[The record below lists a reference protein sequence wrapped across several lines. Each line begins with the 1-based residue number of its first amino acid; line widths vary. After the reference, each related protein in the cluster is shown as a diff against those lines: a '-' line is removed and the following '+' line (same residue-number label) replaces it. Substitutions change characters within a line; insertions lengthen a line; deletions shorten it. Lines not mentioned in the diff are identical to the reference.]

1 MWRDN
6 CEQFEEDMP
15 AIDVVV
21 EQVWKPTL
29 ERYEDFVHKLK
40 TGEIEFKLV
49 EQLIGKKC
57 GKDTKLL
64 HDELKYLGLE
74 ERMIN
79 ERIIQIEKHGQV
91 KHCVYF
97 AKVIIALQEAF
108 DLQGNFQPI
117 RKITEHNLKATRIND
132 FDEQLVEACAI
143 LHQVTAEQSFC
154 MENYL
159 RSKDLVSWIRNS
171 TKESGPKELKVFIEL
186 ALITAGEN
194 QMNVKKVQCLQDAV
208 DGYASLIFDLK
219 TNDGYTELLEK
230 CALVWKIL
238 KQRPELPE
246 KILDSNRQ
254 GRKSDKEG
262 IVEIMR
268 EIARFLE
275 SCLEDWQK
283 HIKDRR
289 NEFPLLNFFTTDQL
303 VFLQKELIK
312 FETNADPS
320 VFVYP
325 VLSVL
330 KEHCT
335 KDDIIDSMTKAKR
348 KVLEIAEEQKA
359 EKERLLANKSQSE
372 IDAQKRLEFLKKL
385 DEMCIEVDLAERSLA
400 HVSNEDIVNAD
411 ITNAMMWCMEERERI
426 TDFQKGNDT
435 GSLKTT
441 FLHSG
446 SSLMASINEKLSHAR
461 DKRETGSAPLINS
474 LEDLWT
480 HFLGSISSSIKDF
493 LSLDHLG
500 IVLKNLQIK
509 DERNVRRSFTPNLR
523 EGEPN
528 LFVCQ
533 EDEVLQ
539 TCLSL
544 YKHNDDQPLPL
555 SDEVLQ
561 CSSQTSTD
569 EMDIFLR
576 RVFSGDDQKIHC
588 LVNVE
593 KLNYDVAEL
602 AEQYVEKHL
611 DEQGRE
617 DKGFY
622 KFVVICA
629 SGSEYRSN
637 LVSSLG
643 KYTRTRD
650 AVDISSLQ
658 DYLLTK
664 LENDELQDFDPAAA
678 LHRHRSTVWVVKS
691 TRAGMGKSLYAE
703 RLTSQLAT
711 LKKRSDTDSRR
722 ITIPLQ
728 EKAVNSF
735 AISEQLLQNTTCPE
749 RSTTNI
755 FHLDVYPESSNTEL
769 PNKSERLSM
778 APFSER
784 SIFDRIVA
792 ISTQSIGFGWECYQ
806 QSDLLFD
813 KEKFHSEVFQRPYRY
828 LSKLDNKENIAFGG
842 GCSIMATGL
851 YEDTCKERQKCLET
865 LIRHCGVENPSW
877 AELHNFVWF
886 LNTQLV
892 DLENNQFTS
901 ASASSDLPGFGQFAL
916 RFMVH
921 MSRDFSTRSLKISE
935 AVEEEDNRS
944 ESDYVDAFKMRRTW
958 ESSPHPYIFINSDRM
973 SFTFLGFS
981 INRRTYDLEN
991 IKTGC
996 TIEGGSKII
1005 TRQLYDALMRN
1016 GVQLHDKFDSL
1027 NRSEKLMRLC
1037 FVMGVNVPFINGKP
1051 TPNDPDVTYE
1061 LTTDNVKKML
1071 AIYMRFRCNIP
1082 VIVMGETGCG
1092 KTRLIEF
1099 LCKLQRPLDSVI
1111 QNMIIIKIHGGTTA
1125 GAIAKKVEFAQKIAQ
1140 ANLTKYG
1147 QQMYTVMFFDEA
1159 NTTEAIG
1166 VIKEIMCDRAIAGNK
1181 LVDCPNL
1188 KFVAACNPYRKH
1200 SEDLIEKLEKAG
1212 LGYHVDA
1219 EKTTDKLGTIPMR
1232 KLVYRVQPLPR
1243 SLLPFV
1249 WDFGQLDSV
1258 DEETYI
1264 RQMIL
1269 HRLSSE
1275 NIPLQ
1280 KRDVAIIGRIL
1291 SACQQYMRQQE
1302 DECSFVSLRDVE
1314 RTLKVMAWFY
1324 ETGPKCL
1331 FRMMNEHIESQQSP
1345 NEVLRPLSDMTR
1357 SLVLA
1362 IGVCYHACLTSRATF
1377 RSSIAHCFKDT
1388 FALSNDAGTIKA
1400 EIDACQFVFADNIEV
1415 ADNIAK
1421 NTALKENFFMMV
1433 VCTEL
1438 RIPLFIVGK
1447 PGSSKSLARIIVDD
1461 AMQGDSSKCCLFKIM
1476 KKVQMISFQCS
1487 PHSTAEGI
1495 VGVFRQCAYLQR
1507 NKDTGIFVAT
1517 VVLDEIG
1524 LAEDSPRMPLK
1535 TLHALL
1541 EEGCEDEDISPHE
1554 RKVGFIGISNWAL
1567 DPAKMNRGLL
1577 VQRAVPDIV
1586 ELKATARGICM
1597 NNEETEQLLLPIVE
1611 PLAESYLV
1619 VFQRASE
1626 CLREFFGLRDFYS
1639 LIKMVNSFVEKT
1651 KKRPTWPQLLYCI
1664 KRNFGGL
1671 DRFDPVEPF
1680 QKRIAHVTFISY
1692 HKDESGEEVDNT
1704 AAGLIRACLFGDERV
1719 KVDSRYLLLLTENF
1733 GALTIIQQQL
1743 FSDKTGKERPEII
1756 FGSSFKSDQKY
1767 TQVCRNINKIKVCME
1782 TGKTVILLN
1791 LENLY
1796 ESLYDALN
1804 QYYVR
1809 FGGERFV
1816 DIGLGTHRV
1825 KCPVHIKFRL
1835 IVVAETKTVYKTF
1848 PIPLINRLE
1857 KHFLSYN
1864 TMLTDKQR
1872 KIVVQLNDWAR
1883 DFVTEDRQSKGKIP
1897 EKKNLGDVFIGFHPD
1912 TCSAIT
1918 LDLCGRFQ
1926 HEQEYQ
1932 LLERGKRILL
1942 WCAIPESLVRRP
1954 EIEVEVYNI
1963 EQQHES
1969 LEDYLEINVKK
1980 GNDAPLLAQ
1989 ITTHSKLL
1997 AGVHK
2002 PLLSSSSGIP
2012 IENILLLESL
2022 PAFDTEQQFSSRIK
2036 QHMVQNV
2043 DGNQGMIVIQC
2054 DSGDQNETLIASARY
2069 CILAAM
2075 KSMTNVHVVFIVQLP
2090 RKSGGCF
2097 GGFQSGI
2104 WHSAHIDELYCEEQT
2119 NLYLRE
2125 MQGKTLSEIFRIG
2138 LGRSTTLASVERTIP
2153 VEKIRQILIACV
2165 HSSLSVVKDVTGNR
2179 ETERLDIVLKC
2190 LRRNEICGQERY
2202 IFVDGLI
2209 GIVSKRLKYLERDP
2223 IKAKRWTT
2231 YDSAQTKSISKAG
2244 TFRRACLQTLME
2256 KVSPI
2261 VAHSIAFLDT
2271 DKQLDLLYDG
2281 EDWKQMLWLRVL
2293 NTADAL
2299 NIQIVCECIEE
2310 KACQLVSK
2318 TGNKGL
2324 ITEVLIS
2331 VHLALREID
2340 EHLANFRSINALW
2353 PKCGSFLQSFK
2364 QDKTFS
2370 KSADGYLL
2378 HALHGLIDT
2387 LKPSVADISNKEA
2400 MWLTSV
2406 HQARPVVEMTFS
2418 HIYKTIQLDIQ
2429 ENTDLLRNS
2438 SKGNCCCKCERKIKE
2453 PPVEFPCKHL
2463 LCDECYET
2471 KFLLLEQRTCLG
2483 CREVVQNEWQP
2494 DKSAENWT
2502 AKIKFNRY
2510 QQCCNAFYMGLVSQ
2524 ICFDDQGPPSDEV
2537 IDRLLS
2543 YTFSTSDDK
2552 KHFTRDITIFDT
2564 GVDPNPVFRTYL
2576 LQMLIRSSCGTFY
2589 RLSNKFFDK
2598 AKACIQ
2604 KSDGWNESLV
2614 EIFSLVCQCIEDELY
2629 QNTRTEN
2636 ILQSCFKALDL
2647 AQGMFEAD
2655 AASIIAKL
2663 IAVANMKFLLKHITV
2678 VLATSCRTREG
2689 NPVDE
2694 GEANL
2699 LRMTRHMLKRP
2710 EAVLPR

>member
-1 MWRDN
+1 MS
-6 CEQFEEDMP
+6 
-15 AIDVVV
+15 
-21 EQVWKPTL
+21 
-29 ERYEDFVHKLK
+29 ERSV
-40 TGEIEFKLV
+40 
-49 EQLIGKKC
+49 
-57 GKDTKLL
+57 
-64 HDELKYLGLE
+64 
-74 ERMIN
+74 N
-79 ERIIQIEKHGQV
+79 
-91 KHCVYF
+91 
-97 AKVIIALQEAF
+97 A
-108 DLQGNFQPI
+108 
-117 RKITEHNLKATRIND
+117 
-132 FDEQLVEACAI
+132 
-143 LHQVTAEQSFC
+143 
-154 MENYL
+154 
-159 RSKDLVSWIRNS
+159 
-171 TKESGPKELKVFIEL
+171 GPKELKVFIEL

-254 GRKSDKEG
+254 VSWFEEIQMSHGSVEVSSLIQADTINTKGTIYIGQRVINIKERGTADLVIDNVMKLSIPKLKNAELQEYSFENLQELQSKLMLIIGQENVNNENVQRFTLIFENIMRLCNVYIQLCSSGCVLFNNWNIEFLCSPEPDQPICATIEFDNVPKLTGRKSDKEG

-303 VFLQKELIK
+303 YCF
-312 FETNADPS
+312 FE
-320 VFVYP
+320 
-325 VLSVL
+325 
-330 KEHCT
+330 
-335 KDDIIDSMTKAKR
+335 DDIIDSMTKAKR

-555 SDEVLQ
+555 SDE
-561 CSSQTSTD
+561 
-569 EMDIFLR
+569 MDIFLR

-755 FHLDVYPESSNTEL
+755 FHLDVYPEVSVIKLPQILFEWGARRIRQPPLQSSNTEL

-792 ISTQSIGFGWECYQ
+792 ISTQTTTPPIQNAPGFGTTAVLSNILSIEHRYDLVLKKGECQCIHEMFRILPDIVCRPPSECLQVYAGVPPNGYQ

-921 MSRDFSTRSLKISE
+921 MSR
-935 AVEEEDNRS
+935 NNG
-944 ESDYVDAFKMRRTW
+944 
-958 ESSPHPYIFINSDRM
+958 PHPYIFINSDRM

-1767 TQVCRNINKIKVCME
+1767 TQVCME

-1883 DFVTEDRQSKGKIP
+1883 DFVTEDRQSKGK
-1897 EKKNLGDVFIGFHPD
+1897 
-1912 TCSAIT
+1912 
-1918 LDLCGRFQ
+1918 
-1926 HEQEYQ
+1926 
-1932 LLERGKRILL
+1932 
-1942 WCAIPESLVRRP
+1942 
-1954 EIEVEVYNI
+1954 
-1963 EQQHES
+1963 
-1969 LEDYLEINVKK
+1969 
-1980 GNDAPLLAQ
+1980 
-1989 ITTHSKLL
+1989 
-1997 AGVHK
+1997 
-2002 PLLSSSSGIP
+2002 
-2012 IENILLLESL
+2012 
-2022 PAFDTEQQFSSRIK
+2022 
-2036 QHMVQNV
+2036 M
-2043 DGNQGMIVIQC
+2043 
-2054 DSGDQNETLIASARY
+2054 
-2069 CILAAM
+2069 
-2075 KSMTNVHVVFIVQLP
+2075 
-2090 RKSGGCF
+2090 
-2097 GGFQSGI
+2097 
-2104 WHSAHIDELYCEEQT
+2104 
-2119 NLYLRE
+2119 
-2125 MQGKTLSEIFRIG
+2125 
-2138 LGRSTTLASVERTIP
+2138 
-2153 VEKIRQILIACV
+2153 
-2165 HSSLSVVKDVTGNR
+2165 
-2179 ETERLDIVLKC
+2179 
-2190 LRRNEICGQERY
+2190 
-2202 IFVDGLI
+2202 
-2209 GIVSKRLKYLERDP
+2209 
-2223 IKAKRWTT
+2223 
-2231 YDSAQTKSISKAG
+2231 
-2244 TFRRACLQTLME
+2244 
-2256 KVSPI
+2256 
-2261 VAHSIAFLDT
+2261 
-2271 DKQLDLLYDG
+2271 
-2281 EDWKQMLWLRVL
+2281 
-2293 NTADAL
+2293 
-2299 NIQIVCECIEE
+2299 
-2310 KACQLVSK
+2310 
-2318 TGNKGL
+2318 
-2324 ITEVLIS
+2324 
-2331 VHLALREID
+2331 
-2340 EHLANFRSINALW
+2340 
-2353 PKCGSFLQSFK
+2353 
-2364 QDKTFS
+2364 
-2370 KSADGYLL
+2370 
-2378 HALHGLIDT
+2378 
-2387 LKPSVADISNKEA
+2387 
-2400 MWLTSV
+2400 
-2406 HQARPVVEMTFS
+2406 
-2418 HIYKTIQLDIQ
+2418 
-2429 ENTDLLRNS
+2429 
-2438 SKGNCCCKCERKIKE
+2438 
-2453 PPVEFPCKHL
+2453 
-2463 LCDECYET
+2463 
-2471 KFLLLEQRTCLG
+2471 
-2483 CREVVQNEWQP
+2483 
-2494 DKSAENWT
+2494 
-2502 AKIKFNRY
+2502 
-2510 QQCCNAFYMGLVSQ
+2510 
-2524 ICFDDQGPPSDEV
+2524 
-2537 IDRLLS
+2537 
-2543 YTFSTSDDK
+2543 
-2552 KHFTRDITIFDT
+2552 
-2564 GVDPNPVFRTYL
+2564 
-2576 LQMLIRSSCGTFY
+2576 
-2589 RLSNKFFDK
+2589 
-2598 AKACIQ
+2598 
-2604 KSDGWNESLV
+2604 
-2614 EIFSLVCQCIEDELY
+2614 
-2629 QNTRTEN
+2629 
-2636 ILQSCFKALDL
+2636 
-2647 AQGMFEAD
+2647 
-2655 AASIIAKL
+2655 
-2663 IAVANMKFLLKHITV
+2663 
-2678 VLATSCRTREG
+2678 
-2689 NPVDE
+2689 
-2694 GEANL
+2694 
-2699 LRMTRHMLKRP
+2699 
-2710 EAVLPR
+2710 